1 MDRGPFE
8 RLLAD
13 LVRSEVRFLVVGG
26 LACLFNGLARS
37 TEDIDM
43 LVDAE
48 PENVR
53 RLLQALASF
62 GEGHAAEL
70 TPADFTDEEGAIRLI
85 EDFPL
90 DMFVR
95 MKGLHYADLLPY
107 RRELDGEVRIPYVD
121 ASGLIL
127 LKSGSLRQRDQID
140 VECLKRIRDGL
151 AP

>member
-1 MDRGPFE
+1 M
-8 RLLAD
+8 
-13 LVRSEVRFLVVGG
+13 
-26 LACLFNGLARS
+26 
-37 TEDIDM
+37 
-43 LVDAE
+43 
-48 PENVR
+48 
-53 RLLQALASF
+53 LQALTRF

-107 RRELDGEVRIPYVD
+107 RRELDGDVRIPYVD

>member
-13 LVRSEVRFLVVGG
+13 LVQSEVRFLVVGG
-26 LACLFNGLARS
+26 LACLFNGLART
-37 TEDIDM
+37 TEDIDI
-43 LVDAE
+43 LIDAE
-48 PENVR
+48 PENVQ
-53 RLLQALASF
+53 RLLRTLARF
-62 GEGHAAEL
+62 GKGHAAEL
-70 TPADFTDEEGAIRLI
+70 DPADFTDEEGAIRLV

-95 MKGLHYADLLPY
+95 MKGLRYADLLPY
-107 RRELDGEVRIPYVD
+107 RRELAGDVRIPYVD
-121 ASGLIL
+121 ADGLIL

>member
-1 MDRGPFE
+1 
-8 RLLAD
+8 LAD

-26 LACLFNGLARS
+26 WACLFNGLARS
-37 TEDIDM
+37 TEDIDV

-90 DMFVR
+90 HMFVR